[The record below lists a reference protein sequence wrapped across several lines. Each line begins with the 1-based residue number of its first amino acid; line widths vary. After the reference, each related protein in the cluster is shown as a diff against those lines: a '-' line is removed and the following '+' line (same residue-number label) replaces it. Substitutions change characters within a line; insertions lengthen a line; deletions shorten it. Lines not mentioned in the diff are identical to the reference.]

1 MRGAA
6 LQMMHPVRRRAR
18 GQSIVELAM
27 ILPVALFLLLGAVD
41 YAQVLSAE
49 QRLENAAHVATL
61 RLLTRPG
68 LSSPARLIPFIQAE
82 SGLSPVSAGATYSV
96 SGEGADQVVVTA
108 TYDYPLLLPGLQNL
122 RIGALGNGKFH
133 ITVSAAGVAVTS
145 PPTVTDPLAG
155 GGVITVAPPSD
166 GTVPAGLTL
175 TCTLYKLG
183 VRKSSGVC
191 SSGSPFHWTNP
202 SPATSPSTNSYTATV
217 MQVNGITSAPSTP
230 VSGP

>member
-6 LQMMHPVRRRAR
+6 LQMMRPVRRRAR

-49 QRLENAAHVATL
+49 QHLENAAHVATL
-61 RLLTRPG
+61 RLLTTPSLPNLVG
-68 LSSPARLIPFIQAE
+68 LIQGE

-122 RIGALGNGKFH
+122 RIGALSNGTFH

-145 PPTVTDPLAG
+145 PPTVTDTSG
-155 GGVITVAPPSD
+155 TITVLPPT
-166 GTVPAGLTL
+166 GTTVPSGLALRCSLYQNAVPVPTPQPCSAAGATW
-175 TCTLYKLG
+175 
-183 VRKSSGVC
+183 S
-191 SSGSPFHWTNP
+191 H
-202 SPATSPSTNSYTATV
+202 PAAVATYTYTATV
-217 MQVNGITSAPSTP
+217 MQVNGVTSAPSTP